1 MNPYI
6 IVAVMIVIDIVSI
19 PFVIKSILKK
29 DMKRKGAVIALFL
42 TVFIAVEAAVS
53 VFYIRSNQFYDREG
67 NTYTSQESVL
77 YYDRDGTEYILHQT
91 KADRWH
97 FISKDGKRMI
107 TSERVYVDSE
117 GYIVLDEKNEFK
129 KSDREY
135 VYTDADGNEYYRAQ
149 EIKWTHNGGL
159 KVKNRD

>member
-19 PFVIKSILKK
+19 PFAIKSIMKK
-29 DMKRKGAVIALFL
+29 DMKNKGAVIALFL
-42 TVFIAVEAAVS
+42 AVFIAVEVAFS
-53 VFYIRSNQFYDREG
+53 VFYINSNQFYDREG

-77 YYDRDGTEYILHQT
+77 YYDRDGNKYILHQT
-91 KADRWH
+91 KVDRWH
-97 FISKDGKRMI
+97 FISKDGRRML

-117 GYIVLDEKNEFK
+117 GYIVYDEMNEFEQT
-129 KSDREY
+129 DREY
-135 VYTDADGNEYYRAQ
+135 VYTDAEGNEYYRAQ

-159 KVKNRD
+159 KVKNRE